1 MAGFL
6 DAHVE
11 VFDYLGISMYSGLAI
26 AAILGFLFPIL
37 FMGSKKKSSWRE
49 ASRASFAGASARYN
63 RVTSM
68 DGVSTINLSR
78 EGVGARKPTTVMARF
93 QECVERA
100 GTEAALKYQD
110 ADEAWQQITWVEYM
124 DLVRSAAKS
133 FMHLGLER
141 FGCVSIIGFNSPE
154 WVIADLAAIA
164 AGGAAAGIYATNGP
178 DACAYIAEH
187 SSSSVVVV
195 ENDKHL
201 AKFIEVKQQGRCPT
215 VKALV
220 VYKARKA
227 DMQTRTVELQA
238 QAGVPV
244 YAWDEFLALGE
255 GNGVTDADLDA
266 RIADQQPGHVCTLI
280 YTSGTTGNPK
290 AVMARSSSSS

>member
-1 MAGFL
+1 MAGNFL
-6 DAHVE
+6 DAYHA
-11 VFDYLGISMYSGLAI
+11 VFEYLGISMYSGLAI

-37 FMGSKKKSSWRE
+37 FMGTKKKTSWRE

-63 RVTSM
+63 RVTKM
-68 DGVSTINLSR
+68 NGVSNINLSI

-100 GTEAALKYQD
+100 GDKAALKYQD
-110 ADEAWQQITWVEYM
+110 ADDAWQQITWIEYLA
-124 DLVRSAAKS
+124 LVRNAAKS

-187 SSSSVVVV
+187 MELAAPDGLAV
-195 ENDKHL
+195 EVYGTVSDKTRVFL
-201 AKFIEVKQQGRCPT
+201 DGLKIPIRYFETRCGYSRL
-215 VKALV
+215 K
-220 VYKARKA
+220 
-227 DMQTRTVELQA
+227 
-238 QAGVPV
+238 
-244 YAWDEFLALGE
+244 
-255 GNGVTDADLDA
+255 
-266 RIADQQPGHVCTLI
+266 
-280 YTSGTTGNPK
+280 
-290 AVMARSSSSS
+290 